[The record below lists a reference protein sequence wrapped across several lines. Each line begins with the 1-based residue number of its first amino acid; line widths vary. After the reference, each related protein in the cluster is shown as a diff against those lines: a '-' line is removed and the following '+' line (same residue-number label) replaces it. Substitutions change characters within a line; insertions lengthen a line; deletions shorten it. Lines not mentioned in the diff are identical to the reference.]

1 LLAAASVV
9 TLAAAMVVGAG
20 AASASPP
27 SGDPGPATAVTPA
40 AHDAIPVSSKLA
52 GGLASLKTGRKQV
65 FVQLAG
71 EGAADA
77 SAAAA
82 DQGAAGMKAAANAA
96 KATTKNRSAAVFGTA
111 RGKDAKARQLF
122 QVGNAIPGFAVDAD
136 VAAIQAMAA
145 SADVVKISPLVP
157 KTYQNTNGEEL
168 TNVLSTWQDTGTL
181 GAGVKVGI
189 IDTGIDYTH
198 ADFGGPGTAAAWNS
212 AHANNTDPNWYST
225 LTAKAKLKVGGGYD
239 FVGDNYNADPTADDY
254 QPVPHPDPDPIDCAE
269 HGTHVAGILGGY
281 GENADGSTFTG
292 NYAGLNS
299 ANLNAMKIGPGMAP
313 AATIYSLK
321 VFGCTGSTD
330 EVIPALDWAL
340 DPNGDG
346 NFSDHLDIV
355 NLSLGSDYGVA
366 DDPENAVVDQLAK
379 HGVLPVIAMGNA
391 GDLTD
396 IGGSPGNALGSLAV
410 ASSVDADQPM
420 DGLRVNAPVGVAGVV
435 AAQFSVAYPW
445 SSAAPVTGSVVALS
459 AANSDGCDPLSAAD
473 AAAVTGKVA
482 WLTWDS
488 NDATRRCGS
497 AGRSANVAAAG
508 AIGAVFTGDVDPF
521 AAGITGS
528 AAIPVVQ
535 LTVTATAALQSAV
548 VAGTLN
554 VTFDGSLA
562 LSQNSVNPAVTD
574 TISSFSSRGTHGS
587 IGVVKPDVAAPGDSI
602 LSAGMGLGAGGLVLS
617 GTSMATP
624 HTAGIAALVK
634 ATHRDWSAEQVKAAI
649 MNTAGHDVYSQPG
662 QTGPIYG
669 PARDGAGR
677 VDALAAVS
685 TSVIAYDTDKSIRGG
700 VSASFGVVEA
710 PVTSSTI
717 TQNRTVTIQN
727 TGSSSVTLSLS
738 YAAAVTEPGVSYSV
752 SPTKVTVRAGKST
765 TVRVTLTVKP
775 GQLRHSIDPTMAGTQ
790 VGVPRSYLSDASGR
804 LLISQAGKA
813 DLRVPVYAAV
823 KPVSRTAAS
832 DGTVGKGKSASPA
845 IELSGTGFS
854 QGSGST
860 AWTSLVSVMDLGAT
874 SPKLPTCRGKVT
886 TNCTVNQS
894 ATAGDIQYVGAGTA
908 DGWLYF
914 GISTYG
920 NWAALDNPAL
930 IPYIQIDTNGDG
942 KPDFEVDV
950 LPYTGTDVL
959 LAELFDL
966 HTGKN
971 IDLEPLNLQWG
982 DVDTN
987 VYDSNVMVVPVD
999 PSLLGITAGAS
1010 TFPITYTVGMSS
1022 YLAVNSNGDIDDVGP
1037 IRYDVLNPKV
1047 RVGSPLYADQGHTAI
1062 PYVLGAAPSAATAAT
1077 VLGRSLNGAGQGGN
1091 SQSGGD
1097 HGKPKPQAASA
1108 LVLHLHGATGKRAE
1122 VVKLKG

>member
-1 LLAAASVV
+1 LLAATSVV
-9 TLAAAMVVGAG
+9 TIAAAMVVGAG
-20 AASASPP
+20 PASASPP
-27 SGDPGPATAVTPA
+27 SSDPSPAQAVAPA
-40 AHDAIPVSSKLA
+40 AASLSPSTKLA
-52 GGLASLKTGRKQV
+52 GGLASLKSGRKQV

-82 DQGAAGMKAAANAA
+82 SQGATGMKAAANAA
-96 KATTKNRSAAVFGTA
+96 KASAKNRAATVWGTA
-111 RGKDAKARQLF
+111 RGKDARARQLF

-145 SADVVKISPLVP
+145 SADVVKITPLVP
-157 KTYQNTNGEEL
+157 KTYQNTNGAEL
-168 TNVLSTWQDTGTL
+168 TNVLKTWQNTGTL
-181 GAGVKVGI
+181 GAGVRVGI
-189 IDTGIDYTH
+189 IDTGLDYTH
-198 ADFGGPGTAAAWNS
+198 ADFGGPGTTAAWND

-225 LTAKAKLKVGGGYD
+225 LSAKAKLKVGGGYD
-239 FVGDNYNADPTADDY
+239 FVGDNYNADPKADDY
-254 QPVPHPDPDPIDCAE
+254 QPVPHPDSDPIDCAE
-269 HGTHVAGILGGY
+269 HGTHVAGILAGY
-281 GENADGSTFTG
+281 GENADGTTFTG
-292 NYAGLNS
+292 TYASLDTAS
-299 ANLNAMKIGPGMAP
+299 LNAMKIGPGMAP

-396 IGGSPGNALGSLAV
+396 IGGSPGNALRSLAV
-410 ASSVDADQPM
+410 ASSVDADEPL
-420 DGLRVNAPVGVAGVV
+420 DGLRVNAPASDAGVV
-435 AAQFSVAYPW
+435 AAQFSIAYPW
-445 SSAAPVTGSVVALS
+445 STAAPVTGSVVAPS
-459 AANSDGCDPLSAAD
+459 SVNSDGCDPLSGAD
-473 AAAVTGKVA
+473 AAAVAGKVA

-497 AGRSANVAAAG
+497 AARSANVAAAG
-508 AIGAVFTGDVDPF
+508 AIGAIFTGDVDPF
-521 AAGITGS
+521 TAGITGS
-528 AAIPVVQ
+528 ATIPVVQ
-535 LTVTATAALQSAV
+535 LTVAATQQLQPALQ
-548 VAGTLN
+548 AGTLN

-562 LSQNSVNPAVTD
+562 VSQDTVNPAITD

-602 LSAGMGLGAGGLVLS
+602 LSAGMGLGQDGLVLS

-634 ATHRDWSAEQVKAAI
+634 AAHKNWSAEQVKAAI
-649 MNTAGHDVYSQPG
+649 MNTAGHEVYSQPG

-685 TSVIAYDTDKSIRGG
+685 TSIIAYDTDRSIRGG

-717 TQNRTVTIQN
+717 TQTRTVTIQN
-727 TGSSSVTLSLS
+727 TGSSTANLRLS
-738 YAAAVTEPGVSYSV
+738 YAAAITEPGVSYRVVPS
-752 SPTKVTVRAGKST
+752 
-765 TVRVTLTVKP
+765 TVRVGAGRSANVTVILTVKP
-775 GQLRHSIDPTMAGTQ
+775 RQLAHTIDPTMEVDQ
-790 VGVPRSYLSDASGR
+790 IGVPRNYLSDASGR
-804 LLISQAGKA
+804 LLISQTGKA

-823 KPVSRTAAS
+823 KPVSRTSAS
-832 DGTVGKGKSASPA
+832 DGTIGRGKNATPA
-845 IELSGTGFS
+845 ITLSGTGFD

-860 AWTSLVSVMDLGAT
+860 AWTSLVSVMDLGAI
-874 SPKLPTCRGKVT
+874 SPRLPMCRGRIT
-886 TNCTVNQS
+886 THCTANES
-894 ATAGDIQYVGAGTA
+894 ATAGDIQYVGSGTA
-908 DGWLYF
+908 NGWLYF

-942 KPDFEVDV
+942 KPDYEVDV
-950 LPYTGTDVL
+950 LPYDGTDVL

-966 HTGKN
+966 HTGRN
-971 IDLEPLNLQWG
+971 LDLEPVNFQFG

-987 VYDSNVMVVPVD
+987 VFDSNVLVVPVD
-999 PSLLGITAGAS
+999 PSLLGIPAGAT
-1010 TFPITYTVGMSS
+1010 TFPITYSVGMSS

-1047 RVGSPLYADQGHTAI
+1047 QVGSFLYADLGHTAI
-1062 PYVLGAAPSAATAAT
+1062 PYVLGTTPSATTAAT
-1077 VLGRSLNGAGQGGN
+1077 VLGKGASTAGHGD
-1091 SQSGGD
+1091 D
-1097 HGKPKPQAASA
+1097 HGKKPKQTTNA
-1108 LVLHLHGATGKRAE
+1108 LVLHLHGASGQRAQ
-1122 VVKLKG
+1122 VVKLGG